1 VLAKREITVIING
14 TLVIQIER
22 REEMTEFSNDIL
34 NLKQALEAAE
44 KANHKKNDFLNRMSH
59 EIRTP
64 LNAIIGLSYL
74 SKENE
79 TMPAK
84 VYENLDKIEQSAHF
98 LLSFVNDILS
108 LSELETGKIALELE
122 AVENETFFDGLQKR
136 IRKLTDAKQINF
148 TFTVLNEME
157 KFYVFDSK
165 KLGKALMRVVESS
178 VKSTP
183 SGGSIAIEA
192 EVLEQGEETAVLQF
206 TVSDNGLGIDEA
218 LLPVVFEP
226 FEHIYGESTTLYNG
240 SGLELAITKSIVDL
254 MNGNIHVQSKKGE
267 STTFTITVTV
277 KRERRNGMRPK
288 ESSKAV
294 SYDFT
299 GKRVLVVEDSEIN
312 IEIAKN
318 ILLHKNFEVEV
329 ALNGEEAVS
338 AFESHEVGYYDVILM
353 DIRMPVM
360 DGLEAT
366 KAIRGMESR
375 PDGSKIPIVAMTAN
389 AFEEDV
395 KKSLE
400 AGMNGHLS
408 KPIDIKKMYALLD
421 MLLNEEA

>member
-1 VLAKREITVIING
+1 MA
-14 TLVIQIER
+14 
-22 REEMTEFSNDIL
+22 EFSNEIL

-122 AVENETFFDGLQKR
+122 TVENDVFFDGLQKR

-157 KFYVFDSK
+157 KCYVFDSK
-165 KLGKALMRVVESS
+165 KLGKALMRVVECS

-192 EVLEQGEETAVLQF
+192 EVLEQGEENAVLQF

-254 MNGNIHVQSKKGE
+254 MNGSIHVQSKKGE

-277 KRERRNGMRPK
+277 KRERRNSMRPK
-288 ESSKAV
+288 ESNKAV

-318 ILLHKNFEVEV
+318 ILLHKNFDVEV
-329 ALNGEEAVS
+329 ALNGEEAVH
-338 AFESHEVGYYDVILM
+338 AFENHEAGYYDVILM
-353 DIRMPVM
+353 DIRMPIM

-366 KAIRGMESR
+366 KVIRGMESR
-375 PDGSKIPIVAMTAN
+375 PDGNRIPIVAMTAN

>member
-1 VLAKREITVIING
+1 
-14 TLVIQIER
+14 
-22 REEMTEFSNDIL
+22 MTEFSKDIL
-34 NLKQALEAAE
+34 NLQQALEAAE

-108 LSELETGKIALELE
+108 LSDLETGKIALELG
-122 AVENETFFDGLQKR
+122 AVENEAFFVELQKR
-136 IRKLTDAKQINF
+136 IHKLTDPKQIHF
-148 TFTVLNEME
+148 TFSVLNEME
-157 KFYVFDSK
+157 KVYVFDGK
-165 KLGKALMRVVESS
+165 KLGKALMRVIESA

-183 SGGSIAIEA
+183 AGGTIAFEA
-192 EVLEQGEETAVLQF
+192 EVLTQTEETATLQF
-206 TVSDNGLGIDEA
+206 TISDNGIGIEEE
-218 LLPVVFEP
+218 LLPLVFEP
-226 FEHIYGESTTLYNG
+226 FEHIYGESRTLYNG

-254 MNGNIHVQSKKGE
+254 MNGDIHVQSKKGE
-267 STTFTITVTV
+267 GTTFTITVTV
-277 KRERRNGMRPK
+277 KMERRNSMRPK
-288 ESSKAV
+288 ESAVKKV

-299 GKRVLVVEDSEIN
+299 GKRVLVVEDSDIN

-318 ILLHKNFEVEV
+318 ILIHKNFEVEV

-338 AFESHEVGYYDVILM
+338 AFESHEAGYYDVILM

-375 PDGSKIPIVAMTAN
+375 TDGRNIPIVAMTAN

-421 MLLNEEA
+421 MLLNEEN

>member
-1 VLAKREITVIING
+1 
-14 TLVIQIER
+14 
-22 REEMTEFSNDIL
+22 MTEFSNDIIK
-34 NLKQALEAAE
+34 LKQALEMAE
-44 KANHKKNDFLNRMSH
+44 REKHKKNDFLNRMSH

-108 LSELETGKIALELE
+108 LSDLETGKIALELD
-122 AVENETFFDGLQKR
+122 AVENEVFFAELKER
-136 IRKLTDAKQINF
+136 IQKLTEPKQIQF
-148 TFTVLNEME
+148 TFSILNEME
-157 KFYVFDSK
+157 KYYVFDSK
-165 KLGKALMRVVESS
+165 KLRKAIMHVVVSA

-183 SGGSIAIEA
+183 TGGSIAFET
-192 EVLEQGEETAVLQF
+192 EVLSCDENKATLQF
-206 TVSDNGLGIDEA
+206 TISDNGLGIEEE

-226 FEHIYGESTTLYNG
+226 FEHIYGESRTLYNG
-240 SGLELAITKSIVDL
+240 SGLELAITKSIIDL
-254 MNGNIHVQSKKGE
+254 MQGTIHVQSKKGE
-267 STTFTITVTV
+267 GTTFTLTVTV
-277 KRERRNGMRPK
+277 KTEQRNKMRAKEDERKKNT
-288 ESSKAV
+288 
-294 SYDFT
+294 YDFT
-299 GKRVLVVEDSEIN
+299 GKRVLVVEDSDIN

-329 ALNGEEAVS
+329 ALNGAEALQ
-338 AFESHEVGYYDVILM
+338 AFKNHGIGYYDVILM

-366 KAIRGMESR
+366 KVIRGMADR
-375 PDGSKIPIVAMTAN
+375 PDGKKIPIVAMTAN

-421 MLLNEEA
+421 MLLSENI